1 MMEKKVLALP
11 IALFLFSIIF
21 VTFLVSASLE
31 IEKEAVIDVVIP
43 EVNQPAIYNLKIK
56 NLGPIDN
63 FRIYSLVG
71 VEIKPSEPFSIKQG
85 ETKEVKIELWPGQ
98 AILKNPG
105 TFNFVYKI
113 KSGEGEVQDDVML
126 IKIVSLKDALEI
138 NSYNINLESDKAV
151 VYVRNKVSLPFP
163 EIKARFHSSFF
174 DFSETFSLKPYEKKE
189 FEIPLDKED
198 VKKLTAGSYSITTE
212 IETYNTKETIE
223 NSFKFTEKADI
234 STEETKTGFLISK
247 LIVKKINEGN
257 LPTLVQVSVKK
268 NILSRLFTIFNEDPV
283 AVHREGFVVEYTFQ
297 KEIRPSETYTIKV
310 TTNWLYPLFLL
321 IAIVIIGFLVRAYT
335 STFLILK
342 KKATFVKTKGG
353 EFALKITLMV
363 KAKKF
368 VEKINVIDKI
378 PNLVKVHERFGIIE
392 PDKIDEKNRRLEWH
406 VESLQPD
413 EERVFSYIIYSKI
426 SPIGKFELPTATAVY
441 EREGKIHE
449 TKSNKVFFLT
459 EPRKKAD

>member
-1 MMEKKVLALP
+1 MMKKKVLILL
-11 IALFLFSIIF
+11 IASFLLFSIIS
-21 VTFLVSASLE
+21 TTLVFAGLE
-31 IEKEAVIDVVIP
+31 IKKEPVVDVVIP
-43 EVNQPAIYNLKIK
+43 EVNEPAIYKLRIK
-56 NLGPIDN
+56 NLGPTDN
-63 FRIYSLVG
+63 FKVYSLVG
-71 VEIKPSEPFSIKQG
+71 VEIKPSEAFSIRQG
-85 ETKEVKIELWPGQ
+85 ETKELEIELWPGQ
-98 AILKNPG
+98 AILKTPG

-113 KSGEGEVQDDVML
+113 KSSESIQDDVML
-126 IKIVSLKDALEI
+126 IKIVPLKDALEI

-163 EIKARFHSSFF
+163 EVRARFHSSFF
-174 DFSETFSLKPYEKKE
+174 DFSETFSLEPYEKKE
-189 FEIPLDKED
+189 FEITLNKEGI
-198 VKKLTAGSYSITTE
+198 KKLTAGTYSITTE
-212 IETYNTKETIE
+212 IETYNTEETIE

-234 STEETKTGFLISK
+234 STEKIKTGILISK
-247 LIVKKINEGN
+247 LTVKKINEGN
-257 LPTLVQVSVKK
+257 LPTLVQTKVKK
-268 NILSRLFTIFNEDPV
+268 NIISRLFTIFNEDPA
-283 AVHREGFVVEYTFQ
+283 AVQRRGFVVEYTFQ
-297 KEIRPSETYTIKV
+297 KEIRPAETYTIKV

-321 IAIVIIGFLVRAYT
+321 VAIIIIGFLVRAYT

-378 PNLVKVHERFGIIE
+378 PGLVKVHERFGIVE

-413 EERVFSYIIYSKI
+413 EERVFSYVIYSKV

-459 EPRKKAD
+459 EPRKKS

>member
-1 MMEKKVLALP
+1 MMKKQVLIFSVVFL
-11 IALFLFSIIF
+11 LFSVISTTLI
-21 VTFLVSASLE
+21 SASLE
-31 IEKEAVIDVVIP
+31 IEKEAVVDVVIP
-43 EVNQPAIYNLKIK
+43 GVNEPAVYKLRIK
-56 NLGPIDN
+56 NLGPTDN
-63 FRIYSLVG
+63 FKVYSLVG
-71 VEIKPSEPFSIKQG
+71 VEIKPSEAFSIKHG
-85 ETKEVKIELWPGQ
+85 ETKEVEIELWPGQ

-113 KSGEGEVQDDVML
+113 RSSEDVQDDVMF
-126 IKIVSLKDALEI
+126 IKIVPLKDALEI
-138 NSYNINLESDKAV
+138 NSYNINLKSDKAV

-163 EIKARFHSSFF
+163 KIKAHFHSSFF

-189 FEIPLDKED
+189 FEIVLNEED
-198 VKKLTAGSYSITTE
+198 VKKLTAGTYTITTE
-212 IETYNTKETIE
+212 IETYDTKETIE

-234 STEETKTGFLISK
+234 STEEIKTGILISK
-247 LIVKKINEGN
+247 LTVKKINEGN

-283 AVHREGFVVEYTFQ
+283 AVHREGFV
-297 KEIRPSETYTIKV
+297 YTIKV

-353 EFALKITLMV
+353 EFALKITLIV

-378 PNLVKVHERFGIIE
+378 PSLVKVHERFGIIE

-426 SPIGKFELPTATAVY
+426 SPIGKFELPTATA
-441 EREGKIHE
+441 I
-449 TKSNKVFFLT
+449 
-459 EPRKKAD
+459 